1 MYIYKQRRPS
11 KKDEKYIKMRRPRRR
26 RRRST

>member
-11 KKDEKYIKMRRPRRR
+11 KKDEKYIKMRRPRK